1 MIRPF
6 LAKMRGAG
14 RPPAGPGLRHAA
26 AAGLGGG
33 VALAVVAL
41 LSVWAEAPLL
51 IAPFGAS
58 CVLLFAVPDSPLA
71 QPRTVIGGHGVAALV
86 GVLFFAAFGAA
97 WWVAPLTAGAAIAA
111 MVALRVVHPPAGAN
125 PLVVIAGGHGL
136 GFVAS
141 PVLAGA
147 VVLVAVAL
155 VVNNLP
161 RDRRYPAYW

>member
-1 MIRPF
+1 MILPF

-14 RPPAGPGLRHAA
+14 RPPAGLGLRQAV
-26 AAGLGGG
+26 AAGVGGG
-33 VALAVVAL
+33 LALAAVAL

-58 CVLLFAVPDSPLA
+58 CVLLFALPDSPLA
-71 QPRTVIGGHGVAALV
+71 QPRNVIGGHVTAALV
-86 GVLFFAAFGAA
+86 GGLALAAFGTG
-97 WWVAPLTAGAAIAA
+97 WWVAPVAAGAAIAA

-161 RDRRYPAYW
+161 RHRRYPAYW